1 MIIDKS
7 SKSLEESVFSV
18 LEDEILTGALK
29 PGENLTEL
37 ALVSRLGVSRTPIRG
52 ALQRLSDE
60 GLVNTAPNK
69 GAVVVGVS
77 ERDLIDVYNIR
88 MRLEGLAAAI
98 AAERMSDADI
108 GRLEDSVELAEFYIK
123 KADAE
128 HLKELDSE
136 FHNIIYEATE
146 NRLLTRILSNLH
158 KTIKRYRKMSLSV
171 GNRLIRSVEEH
182 REILSAIKERNAA
195 LADELTS
202 KHIAAALDNIL
213 IQLGKSNK
221 M

>member
-7 SKSLEESVFSV
+7 AKSLEESVFSV
-18 LEDEILTGALK
+18 LEDEILSGMLK

-52 ALQRLSDE
+52 AIQRLSDE
-60 GLVNTAPNK
+60 GLVDAVPNK

-77 ERDLIDVYNIR
+77 ERDLIDIYSIR

-98 AAERMSDADI
+98 AAERMSEDDVK
-108 GRLEDSVELAEFYIK
+108 RLEESVALAEFYIK
-123 KADAE
+123 RSDAE

-136 FHNIIYEATE
+136 FHNIIYGATG
-146 NRLLTRILSNLH
+146 NRLLERILSNLH
-158 KTIKRYRKMSLSV
+158 KTIKRYRKMSLSAEE
-171 GNRLIRSVEEH
+171 RLIKSVEEH
-182 REILSAIKERNAA
+182 REILAAIEARNAA

-202 KHIAAALDNIL
+202 KHVAAAMHNIL
-213 IQLGKSNK
+213 AQLEKNR
-221 M
+221 